1 MASRSQHVSTNNS
14 NPDHHNNTTST
25 SEIEVGDT
33 PVDGLAVTTSTNL
46 SVSKSERTNQNSSLP
61 QISPSNSVGLTQ
73 VPAAPSSYITNA
85 NLELTK
91 AGSHIHTDTKS
102 NIQTD
107 HRYKKVVNSNTE
119 AQSQPVTEKQTSK
132 NNSDSHVDSGVVL
145 PKRISQMNE
154 SERKLWCLTDSNAND
169 CIEDIVSL
177 VQTLVAEF
185 SLEGKAFQIYS
196 PLIDLVGN
204 ALLFAKCCE
213 QNRRKV
219 AEILVECG
227 WVEFLMLQTET
238 LLTQVDLAADGW
250 KNDIIISKT
259 DILLQGLTTLTFI
272 INQSSKETVCK
283 MKNNL
288 AKDLLKLLK
297 HKDLETAASNS
308 LEYQVFTRLIQ
319 LLGDLV
325 LAEAFSQ
332 VMLNGVQLE
341 VEELMLKYL
350 EGTQSKDVR
359 LLSQSIL
366 SHITHDD
373 TTPRFSIEYMS
384 KLSRQTSLSATSSVC
399 STCCEEAGV
408 HRSNCSHVQAM
419 ANDLGFQCM
428 RFWQFMQVLM
438 VISCTWFMER
448 VVIFSTYEKCSSD
461 VRSRVFQTVVK
472 DVRGSGLSRT
482 FHQTLMSSLDHY
494 NLETAG
500 ELSAFLIES
509 ALNNLL
515 SALLTI
521 HNGTDVCKNRKCS
534 R

>member
-196 PLIDLVGN
+196 PLI
-204 ALLFAKCCE
+204 E
-213 QNRRKV
+213 
-219 AEILVECG
+219 
-227 WVEFLMLQTET
+227 
-238 LLTQVDLAADGW
+238 
-250 KNDIIISKT
+250 
-259 DILLQGLTTLTFI
+259 
-272 INQSSKETVCK
+272 
-283 MKNNL
+283 
-288 AKDLLKLLK
+288 
-297 HKDLETAASNS
+297 
-308 LEYQVFTRLIQ
+308 
-319 LLGDLV
+319 
-325 LAEAFSQ
+325 
-332 VMLNGVQLE
+332 
-341 VEELMLKYL
+341 
-350 EGTQSKDVR
+350 
-359 LLSQSIL
+359 
-366 SHITHDD
+366 
-373 TTPRFSIEYMS
+373 
-384 KLSRQTSLSATSSVC
+384 
-399 STCCEEAGV
+399 
-408 HRSNCSHVQAM
+408 
-419 ANDLGFQCM
+419 
-428 RFWQFMQVLM
+428 
-438 VISCTWFMER
+438 
-448 VVIFSTYEKCSSD
+448 
-461 VRSRVFQTVVK
+461 
-472 DVRGSGLSRT
+472 
-482 FHQTLMSSLDHY
+482 
-494 NLETAG
+494 
-500 ELSAFLIES
+500 
-509 ALNNLL
+509 
-515 SALLTI
+515 
-521 HNGTDVCKNRKCS
+521 
-534 R
+534 

>member
-119 AQSQPVTEKQTSK
+119 AQSQP
-132 NNSDSHVDSGVVL
+132 
-145 PKRISQMNE
+145 MNE

-283 MKNNL
+283 NEK
-288 AKDLLKLLK
+288 
-297 HKDLETAASNS
+297 
-308 LEYQVFTRLIQ
+308 Q
-319 LLGDLV
+319 LG
-325 LAEAFSQ
+325 
-332 VMLNGVQLE
+332 
-341 VEELMLKYL
+341 K
-350 EGTQSKDVR
+350 
-359 LLSQSIL
+359 
-366 SHITHDD
+366 
-373 TTPRFSIEYMS
+373 
-384 KLSRQTSLSATSSVC
+384 
-399 STCCEEAGV
+399 
-408 HRSNCSHVQAM
+408 
-419 ANDLGFQCM
+419 GF
-428 RFWQFMQVLM
+428 
-438 VISCTWFMER
+438 I
-448 VVIFSTYEKCSSD
+448 K
-461 VRSRVFQTVVK
+461 
-472 DVRGSGLSRT
+472 T
-482 FHQTLMSSLDHY
+482 FKT
-494 NLETAG
+494 
-500 ELSAFLIES
+500 
-509 ALNNLL
+509 
-515 SALLTI
+515 
-521 HNGTDVCKNRKCS
+521 
-534 R
+534 

>member
-1 MASRSQHVSTNNS
+1 MFRVNLFKSSL
-14 NPDHHNNTTST
+14 NT
-25 SEIEVGDT
+25 
-33 PVDGLAVTTSTNL
+33 TNL
-46 SVSKSERTNQNSSLP
+46 S
-61 QISPSNSVGLTQ
+61 
-73 VPAAPSSYITNA
+73 Y
-85 NLELTK
+85 
-91 AGSHIHTDTKS
+91 
-102 NIQTD
+102 
-107 HRYKKVVNSNTE
+107 
-119 AQSQPVTEKQTSK
+119 
-132 NNSDSHVDSGVVL
+132 
-145 PKRISQMNE
+145 
-154 SERKLWCLTDSNAND
+154 
-169 CIEDIVSL
+169 
-177 VQTLVAEF
+177 F
-185 SLEGKAFQIYS
+185 S
-196 PLIDLVGN
+196 LVGN

-384 KLSRQTSLSATSSVC
+384 KAQPTDESLSDFIESVQ
-399 STCCEEAGV
+399 
-408 HRSNCSHVQAM
+408 H
-419 ANDLGFQCM
+419 
-428 RFWQFMQVLM
+428 
-438 VISCTWFMER
+438 
-448 VVIFSTYEKCSSD
+448 
-461 VRSRVFQTVVK
+461 VVK
-472 DVRGSGLSRT
+472 R
-482 FHQTLMSSLDHY
+482 
-494 NLETAG
+494 LEFTCPSHG
-500 ELSAFLIES
+500 E
-509 ALNNLL
+509 
-515 SALLTI
+515 
-521 HNGTDVCKNRKCS
+521 
-534 R
+534 